1 MNIKRVKR
9 GANITFYNGIYMVI
23 LGIYFIS
30 FVNFNMKTNF
40 NSISQLW
47 GFFSKFNAEIAF
59 LFLLFNIIV
68 GVFLISN
75 GVNIMYLS
83 DFIYKRKEKM
93 PWVILFFSGLISWV
107 GLLTIMILAKNL
119 LLIFLSFLGWLTFV
133 IGMLLPIRYYLEKS
147 YKEY

>member
-1 MNIKRVKR
+1 MNIRRVKQ
-9 GANITFYNGIYMVI
+9 GANITFYNGIYMII

-47 GFFSKFNAEIAF
+47 GFFLKFNAEIAF

-93 PWVILFFSGLISWV
+93 PWIILFFSGLISWV

>member
-1 MNIKRVKR
+1 MNIRRVKR
-9 GANITFYNGIYMVI
+9 GASITFYNGIYMII

-47 GFFSKFNAEIAF
+47 GFFSKFNTEIAF
-59 LFLLFNIIV
+59 LFLLFNMIV

-119 LLIFLSFLGWLTFV
+119 LLIILSFLGWLTFA

-147 YKEY
+147 YREY

>member
-1 MNIKRVKR
+1 MNIRRVKR
-9 GANITFYNGIYMVI
+9 GASITFYNGIYMII

-47 GFFSKFNAEIAF
+47 GFFSKFNTEIAF
-59 LFLLFNIIV
+59 LFLLFNMIV

-119 LLIFLSFLGWLTFV
+119 LLIILSFLGWLTFA
-133 IGMLLPIRYYLEKS
+133 IGMLLPIRYYLEKG
-147 YKEY
+147 YREY

>member
-1 MNIKRVKR
+1 MNIRRVKQ
-9 GANITFYNGIYMVI
+9 GANITFYNGIYMII

-47 GFFSKFNAEIAF
+47 GFFLKFNAEIAF